1 MNPIYFLFILAFL
14 TLKVMAAD
22 ASIRFTL
29 QEQAYM
35 SQKKEI
41 TMCVDPDW
49 EPFEIINKEGKHE
62 GISAD
67 LIQLVSKRIGVP
79 IRLVPTKTWEE
90 TLVFSKSKKC
100 EIMSFVNQT
109 QEREKWLI
117 FTQPLLS
124 DPNVMIT
131 REEHPFVGD
140 IRGLNKERVV
150 LPSGTMVL
158 EKMRK
163 EFHNLIYIPVVSEP
177 NAMQMVSEKKADM
190 TVRSLIVAGYII
202 KKEGWFNLKIAGRI
216 DGYENHLRIGVVKDE
231 PILRDILDKGVRTI
245 TPVERAAIVN
255 RHTGLVVKE
264 GLDYKFVTMI
274 GIGVLGLVGLIGLWN
289 YLLHRKVRAEV
300 AKNLVIKEQLYQKAK
315 QAEIGNLIANISH
328 QWREPLS
335 KLSSINLITIAKIR
349 MGQPIEKEWLSE
361 QSQKIEDTIAFMS
374 HTMQNFLEFYKQ
386 SSIKSDFS
394 VYESI
399 ESALSII
406 ETKIL
411 DIGVKVSIEG
421 DDFLLNGIK
430 NEWMQVWLNL
440 LNNSIH
446 IFAERNIQNPSIQI
460 HISRDEIAFWDNGRG
475 IDTGSSS
482 NGLGLPMCQ
491 EIVAKYGATIE
502 LNNIND
508 GLCVTVFLRHRCDV
522 DME

>member
-1 MNPIYFLFILAFL
+1 MNPIYFLSVL
-14 TLKVMAAD
+14 TLFAINLIAAD
-22 ASIRFTL
+22 TPIHLTP
-29 QEQAYM
+29 QEQAYL

-49 EPFEIINKEGKHE
+49 EPFEVINKEGKHE

-67 LIQLVSKRIGVP
+67 LIQLTAKRLGVK
-79 IRLVPTKTWEE
+79 ITLVPTKTWEE
-90 TLVFSKSKKC
+90 TLAYSKSKKC

-109 QEREKWLI
+109 PEREKWLI
-117 FTQPLLS
+117 FTEPLLS

-131 REEHPFVGD
+131 REEHSFIGD
-140 IRGLNKERVV
+140 VRGLNQERVV

-163 EFHNLIYIPVVSEP
+163 DFPNLIYIPVISEP
-177 NAMQMVSEKKADM
+177 DAMNMVSEKKADM

-245 TPVERAAIVN
+245 TPVERDAIVN

-264 GLDYKFVTMI
+264 GLEYKIVTMI
-274 GIGVLGLVGLIGLWN
+274 GIGILGLVGLIGLWN

-349 MGQPIEKEWLSE
+349 MGQPIEKEWLHE
-361 QSQKIEDTIAFMS
+361 QTQKIEDTIAFMS

-399 ESALSII
+399 ESAFTII
-406 ETKIL
+406 ETKISDL
-411 DIGVKVSIEG
+411 GINVSIEG
-421 DDFLLNGIK
+421 EDFLLNGIK

-446 IFAERNIQNPSIQI
+446 IFVERNIQNPSIRI
-460 HISRDEIAFWDNGRG
+460 HISSDEVTFCDNGGG
-475 IDTGSSS
+475 IKADVSS

-491 EIVAKYGATIE
+491 EIVAKYGASIE

-508 GLCVTVFLRHRCDV
+508 GLCVTVFLRHHCDI